1 MGTVTKEDIWKVVQ
15 MGLTMLVFPLAGWVW
30 NMNVEVAE
38 IRNDLGDAEKVIMK
52 LNQDKENFK
61 MKELALNS
69 KIIGIEKDIE
79 HMKTSLTRIEE
90 SVTK

>member
-1 MGTVTKEDIWKVVQ
+1 MGNVTKDDIWKVVQ